1 MNAEFLQLLRDFA
14 VTQVA
19 VNLPVVFPQFLHRR
33 RPQDGKHQADNT
45 DAYQQTV
52 NNLAGKNRAQLFAFD
67 VGAMI
72 QKCRKKCIQRSSGY
86 GILLKKQ
93 SLSVFQ
99 NQYDQVLGFQ
109 DIPNPEVFN
118 DLGAVGHR
126 IKFLYVLIQECELQ
140 MRRRAIVIAEYLL
153 IRGAAV
159 FIYEEPNQIS
169 TPEDC

>member
-1 MNAEFLQLLRDFA
+1 MALRKIVTEGDDILLKKCR
-14 VTQVA
+14 QVE
-19 VNLPVVFPQFLHRR
+19 
-33 RPQDGKHQADNT
+33 K
-45 DAYQQTV
+45 
-52 NNLAGKNRAQLFAFD
+52 FD
-67 VGAMI
+67 H
-72 QKCRKKCIQRSSGY
+72 RKKCIQRSSGY